1 MINIEMSWDE
11 IKRRAK
17 DGCPLTVL
25 AELNGVDC
33 ITMRKAIA
41 QLEKETGEKIVW
53 GSLKPKKK
61 KTKKRKIIDKDQV
74 KAWLIAGKSVNE
86 IAQDLGCST
95 PPIFKI
101 KRELKEEMSGKL
113 KITEKEVTPDGILIR
128 AEPVEIQPEP
138 VAVTKEEIEKA
149 VGVVQDKKEICPEVY
164 DMLNRFLDE
173 KIEAID
179 EEIKMHAKVVEEL
192 VKLMD
197 SWEEIKKRVEGM
209 K

>member
-1 MINIEMSWDE
+1 MINIEMGWNE

-53 GSLKPKKK
+53 GSLKKKK
-61 KTKKRKIIDKDQV
+61 PVTKKRKKIDKDQV

-95 PPIFKI
+95 PSIYKIKKELRSEMPDKFKI
-101 KRELKEEMSGKL
+101 IK
-113 KITEKEVTPDGILIR
+113 KEVTPDGILIE
-128 AEPVEIQPEP
+128 AVPEENKYPFVEIVPEY
-138 VAVTKEEIEKA
+138 
-149 VGVVQDKKEICPEVY
+149 KEINPEVA
-164 DMLNRFLDE
+164 DQLDRFLDE
-173 KIEAID
+173 KIKAID

-192 VKLMD
+192 VKLMN
-197 SWEEIKKRVEGM
+197 SWEEIKKRVEGT

>member
-1 MINIEMSWDE
+1 MIKMEMSWNE

-41 QLEKETGEKIVW
+41 QLENETGEKIVW
-53 GSLKPKKK
+53 GSLKKPV
-61 KTKKRKIIDKDQV
+61 TKKRKKIDKDQV

-86 IAQDLGCST
+86 IARDLGCST

-101 KRELKEEMSGKL
+101 KKELRGEMPDKF
-113 KITEKEVTPDGILIR
+113 KITKKEVTPDGILIE
-128 AEPVEIQPEP
+128 AVPEENKYPFVEIVPN
-138 VAVTKEEIEKA
+138 
-149 VGVVQDKKEICPEVY
+149 KKEICPEVA
-164 DMLNRFLDE
+164 DQLDQFLEE
-173 KIEAID
+173 KIKAID

-192 VKLMD
+192 INLMD
-197 SWEEIKKRVEGM
+197 SWYEIKKRVEGT
-209 K
+209 KCLKV

>member
-1 MINIEMSWDE
+1 MINIEMSWNE

-41 QLEKETGEKIVW
+41 QLENETGEKIVW
-53 GSLKPKKK
+53 GSLKKKK
-61 KTKKRKIIDKDQV
+61 PVTKKRKKIDKDQV

-86 IAQDLGCST
+86 IARDLGCTT

-113 KITEKEVTPDGILIR
+113 KITGKEETPDGILIR
-128 AEPVEIQPEP
+128 AETVPEENKYPCVEIVPEY
-138 VAVTKEEIEKA
+138 
-149 VGVVQDKKEICPEVY
+149 KEICPEVA
-164 DMLNRFLDE
+164 DQLDRFLDE
-173 KIEAID
+173 RLDAIQK
-179 EEIKMHAKVVEEL
+179 EIDLHAKVIDNLKEL
-192 VKLMD
+192 GD
-197 SWEEIKKRVEGM
+197 SWIEIRKRVEGT

>member
-1 MINIEMSWDE
+1 MINIEMSWNE

-53 GSLKPKKK
+53 GSLKKKK
-61 KTKKRKIIDKDQV
+61 PVTKKRKKIDKDQV
-74 KAWLIAGKSVNE
+74 KACLIAGKSINE

-113 KITEKEVTPDGILIR
+113 KITRKEVTPDGILIE
-128 AEPVEIQPEP
+128 AVPEENKYPFVEIVPEY
-138 VAVTKEEIEKA
+138 
-149 VGVVQDKKEICPEVY
+149 KEINPEVA
-164 DMLNRFLDE
+164 DQLDRFLDE
-173 KIEAID
+173 KIEAI
-179 EEIKMHAKVVEEL
+179 EKEL
-192 VKLMD
+192 NERAIIFDKLKGQLD
-197 SWEEIKKRVEGM
+197 SWIEIKKRVEGT

>member
-1 MINIEMSWDE
+1 MSWNE

-41 QLEKETGEKIVW
+41 QLEKETEEKIVW
-53 GSLKPKKK
+53 GSMKKK
-61 KTKKRKIIDKDQV
+61 KPVTKKRKKIDKDQV

-95 PPIFKI
+95 AAIFKI
-101 KRELKEEMSGKL
+101 KRELKKEMSGKL
-113 KITEKEVTPDGILIR
+113 EVTGKEETPDGILIE
-128 AEPVEIQPEP
+128 AETVPEENKYPFVEI
-138 VAVTKEEIEKA
+138 
-149 VGVVQDKKEICPEVY
+149 VQEYKEINPEVA
-164 DMLNRFLDE
+164 DQLDRFLDE
-173 KIEAID
+173 KIEAL
-179 EEIKMHAKVVEEL
+179 EKEL
-192 VKLMD
+192 NERAVIFDKLKGQLD
-197 SWEEIKKRVEGM
+197 SWIEIKKRVEGT

>member
-1 MINIEMSWDE
+1 MINIEMGWNE

-53 GSLKPKKK
+53 GSMKPTKK
-61 KTKKRKIIDKDQV
+61 KTKKRKTIDKDQV

-86 IAQDLGCST
+86 IAQDIGCST

-113 KITEKEVTPDGILIR
+113 KITEKEVTPDGILIE
-128 AEPVEIQPEP
+128 AVPEENKYPFVEIVPEY
-138 VAVTKEEIEKA
+138 
-149 VGVVQDKKEICPEVY
+149 KEINPEVA
-164 DMLNRFLDE
+164 DQLDRFLDE
-173 KIEAID
+173 KLDAIQK
-179 EEIKMHAKVVEEL
+179 EIDLHAKVIDNL
-192 VKLMD
+192 RKLGD
-197 SWEEIKKRVEGM
+197 SWIEIRKRVEGM

>member
-1 MINIEMSWDE
+1 MINMEMSWNE

-53 GSLKPKKK
+53 GSMKKK
-61 KTKKRKIIDKDQV
+61 KPVTKKRKKIDKDQV

-86 IAQDLGCST
+86 IARDLGCST

-101 KRELKEEMSGKL
+101 KKELRSEMSGKL
-113 KITEKEVTPDGILIR
+113 KITGKEETPDGILIR
-128 AEPVEIQPEP
+128 AEMCPEENKYPCVEIVPEY
-138 VAVTKEEIEKA
+138 
-149 VGVVQDKKEICPEVY
+149 KEINPEVA
-164 DMLNRFLDE
+164 DQLDRFLDE
-173 KIEAID
+173 KIEAL
-179 EEIKMHAKVVEEL
+179 EKEL
-192 VKLMD
+192 NERAVIFDKLKGQLD
-197 SWEEIKKRVEGM
+197 SWIEIKKRVEG
-209 K
+209 KK